1 MCHERWII
9 HTDMDAFFA
18 AVEQRDAPSLRG
30 KPVVVGGSPEG
41 RGVVAAAS
49 YEARRYGIHSAMPS
63 AEARRR
69 CPDTVFIS
77 PNHNKYRSL
86 STQIMALL
94 EEYTPQVE
102 QLSVD
107 EAFLDVTGSLR
118 LHGSACHIGEQIRR
132 RIADTFHLTA
142 SVGIGPNKFIAK
154 LASEQA
160 KPDGLLEVPPED
172 VLEFLAHLPV
182 EALWGVGESTTRKL
196 HRLGFNTIGQ
206 IQNCPVRELA
216 AQLGTHGRTIAKLAR
231 GQDDSPVRTDRQRKS
246 VSHEQTFPED
256 TADAQ
261 FLRTRLLE
269 LSGQVGHRLR
279 THQLKGKTVTLK
291 LRFSD
296 FRTLTRS
303 TTLPQPTNSDQQ
315 IYKSACALLET
326 VKLAQHKVRLLGV
339 AVNNLDRGGQLPLLA
354 QPDSSGAAV
363 DSAIDEIRQLFGRDS
378 VRRARLVDEDS
389 TDSQPED

>member
-182 EALWGVGESTTRKL
+182 EALWGVGESTTHKL

-326 VKLAQHKVRLLGV
+326 VKLSQHKVRLLGV